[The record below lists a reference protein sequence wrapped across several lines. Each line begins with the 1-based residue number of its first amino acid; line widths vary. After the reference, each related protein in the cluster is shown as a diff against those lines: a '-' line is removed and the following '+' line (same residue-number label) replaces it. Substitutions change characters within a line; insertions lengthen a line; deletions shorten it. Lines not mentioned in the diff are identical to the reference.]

1 MTVSELISLLQKF
14 DQTMQ
19 VKTCSPILWGGT
31 QLNALEPD
39 GVGVVGSVEF
49 GDGELMVDESRF
61 YSKDGKEC
69 RFKDAIDRGEPL
81 FVLRL
86 K

>member
-19 VKTCSPILWGGT
+19 VKTCSPFLWGGT
-31 QLNALEPD
+31 RLDALEPD
-39 GVGVVGSVEF
+39 GVGVVGAVQS
-49 GDGELMVDESRF
+49 GDGELMIDESRF
-61 YSKDGKEC
+61 YSDGKEC
-69 RFKDAIDRGEPL
+69 RLKNAIDRGEPV